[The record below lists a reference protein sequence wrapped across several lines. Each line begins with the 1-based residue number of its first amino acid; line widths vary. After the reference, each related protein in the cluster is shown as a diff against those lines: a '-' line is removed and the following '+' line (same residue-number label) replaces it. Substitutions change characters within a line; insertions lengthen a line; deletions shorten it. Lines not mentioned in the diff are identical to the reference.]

1 MADTS
6 KAAGRTASGA
16 WVLTATILASSMAFI
31 DGSALNTAIP
41 AVQAALKGSG
51 EQILWVVNAYL
62 VMLAAL
68 IAVGGSL
75 GDVLGRRKVFAIG
88 IGLFMLAS
96 LVCGLSPSI
105 GFLIG
110 ARLVQGLGGA
120 LMIPGSLAIIT
131 AFFGR
136 ESRGKAIGT
145 WSAFTTVVTVVGP
158 ALGGV
163 LADAGLWRGVF
174 LINFP
179 IGVVALIVLFTK
191 VPESHDE
198 KSSGRIDYLGAALL
212 AAGLAG
218 LNYGL
223 LSAPQLGFGDARVFG
238 TLLVGVLALVA
249 FVIVEARGAHP
260 MIPLKLFSSRT
271 FSGVNLLT
279 FGLYGALSVGMLF
292 LSLNMVQ
299 TQGYSMK
306 VAGLAFL
313 PFSVILIALSR
324 WAGGLVDKGGPR
336 LPLVIGPAIA
346 GAGFFVM
353 AFSGLSDASHYWTTF
368 FPGVV
373 LLGIGM
379 GITVAPLTTAVMSAV
394 ASNFA
399 GTASGINNA
408 VSRIAG
414 VLAIAVLG
422 TVALLLF
429 SRALQVRTSLLD
441 ITSDA
446 RAALAA
452 EAARLGAAEV
462 PAAVPAGSVGAV
474 QGAIHMAFVD
484 TFRVVMIVSA
494 IMSWVGAA
502 LAGIFVERK
511 MAPVKAGA

>member
-1 MADTS
+1 MIKTPEKGAP
-6 KAAGRTASGA
+6 RTGP
-16 WVLTATILASSMAFI
+16 WVLMATILASSMAFI

-41 AVQAALKGSG
+41 AVQAALKASG

-110 ARLVQGLGGA
+110 ARLVQGMGGA

-136 ESRGKAIGT
+136 ESRGRAIGT

-179 IGVVALIVLFTK
+179 IGVIALIVLFIK

-198 KSSGRIDYLGAALL
+198 KTAGRIDYLGAALL
-212 AAGLAG
+212 AVGLAG
-218 LNYGL
+218 LTYGL
-223 LSAPQLGFGDARVFG
+223 LSAPNFGFTDARVSG
-238 TLLVGVLALVA
+238 ALVIGVLALVL
-249 FVIVEARGAHP
+249 FVVVEARGAHP

-306 VAGLAFL
+306 LAGLAFL

-336 LPLVIGPAIA
+336 MPLVIGPAIA
-346 GAGFFVM
+346 GAGFFFM
-353 AFSGLSDASHYWTTF
+353 AFSGLSDPSHYWTTF

-394 ASNFA
+394 ASNYA

-408 VSRIAG
+408 VSRVAG

-422 TVALLLF
+422 AVALVLN
-429 SRALQVRTSLLD
+429 SRALQAHTALLD

-446 RAALAA
+446 RAALMA

-462 PAAVPAGSVGAV
+462 PAAVPAGSVGEV
-474 QGAIHMAFVD
+474 RNAIQMAFVD
-484 TFRVVMIVSA
+484 TFHVVMIVSA
-494 IMSWVGAA
+494 VMSWVGAA

-511 MAPVKAGA
+511 MAPVEADA

>member
-1 MADTS
+1 MAETGAS
-6 KAAGRTASGA
+6 RTGA
-16 WVLTATILASSMAFI
+16 PRTGPWVLTATILASSMAFI

-41 AVQAALKGSG
+41 AVQAALKASG

-96 LVCGLSPSI
+96 LVCGLSPSV

-179 IGVVALIVLFTK
+179 IGVIALIVLFIK

-198 KSSGRIDYLGAALL
+198 KTSGRIDYLGAALL
-212 AAGLAG
+212 AVGLAG
-218 LNYGL
+218 LTYGL
-223 LSAPQLGFGDARVFG
+223 LSAPNLGFADARVFG
-238 TLLVGVLALVA
+238 ALLIGVLALVI
-249 FVIVEARGAHP
+249 FVVVEVRGAHP

-306 VAGLAFL
+306 LAGLAFL

-346 GAGFFVM
+346 GAGSSSWPS
-353 AFSGLSDASHYWTTF
+353 AGCPTLPTTGPPSSPAWSSWASAWE
-368 FPGVV
+368 
-373 LLGIGM
+373 
-379 GITVAPLTTAVMSAV
+379 
-394 ASNFA
+394 
-399 GTASGINNA
+399 
-408 VSRIAG
+408 SRWP
-414 VLAIAVLG
+414 
-422 TVALLLF
+422 
-429 SRALQVRTSLLD
+429 R
-441 ITSDA
+441 
-446 RAALAA
+446 
-452 EAARLGAAEV
+452 
-462 PAAVPAGSVGAV
+462 
-474 QGAIHMAFVD
+474 
-484 TFRVVMIVSA
+484 
-494 IMSWVGAA
+494 
-502 LAGIFVERK
+502 
-511 MAPVKAGA
+511 

>member
-1 MADTS
+1 
-6 KAAGRTASGA
+6 
-16 WVLTATILASSMAFI
+16 MAFI

-41 AVQAALKGSG
+41 AVQAALKASG

-75 GDVLGRRKVFAIG
+75 GDVLGRRRVFAIG

-105 GFLIG
+105 GFLIV
-110 ARLVQGLGGA
+110 ARLVQGVGGA

-179 IGVVALIVLFTK
+179 IGIVALVVLFIK

-198 KSSGRIDYLGAALL
+198 KTSGRIDYLGASLL

-218 LNYGL
+218 LTYGL
-223 LSAPQLGFGDARVFG
+223 LSAPNLGFADARVYG
-238 TLLVGVLALVA
+238 ALLIGVLALVL
-249 FVIVEARGAHP
+249 FIVVEARGAHP

-306 VAGLAFL
+306 LAGLAFL
-313 PFSVILIALSR
+313 PF
-324 WAGGLVDKGGPR
+324 
-336 LPLVIGPAIA
+336 
-346 GAGFFVM
+346 
-353 AFSGLSDASHYWTTF
+353 AS
-368 FPGVV
+368 
-373 LLGIGM
+373 
-379 GITVAPLTTAVMSAV
+379 S
-394 ASNFA
+394 
-399 GTASGINNA
+399 
-408 VSRIAG
+408 
-414 VLAIAVLG
+414 
-422 TVALLLF
+422 
-429 SRALQVRTSLLD
+429 
-441 ITSDA
+441 
-446 RAALAA
+446 
-452 EAARLGAAEV
+452 
-462 PAAVPAGSVGAV
+462 
-474 QGAIHMAFVD
+474 
-484 TFRVVMIVSA
+484 
-494 IMSWVGAA
+494 
-502 LAGIFVERK
+502 
-511 MAPVKAGA
+511 